1 MIFTIQGVGNAV
13 RRFVSQIAIILGPIW
28 GSGTLQYPYVM
39 LLVPLGLIILG
50 GFLFL
55 LTYSRLNPVAINE
68 EEEVEEER
76 QTNTSEAVVM

>member
-39 LLVPLGLIILG
+39 LLVPLFLIILG
-50 GFLFL
+50 GVLFL

>member
-1 MIFTIQGVGNAV
+1 MIMIFTVQGVGNAV

-39 LLVPLGLIILG
+39 LVVPLLLIILG

-55 LTYSRLNPVAINE
+55 LTYSRLNPVAVNE
-68 EEEVEEER
+68 EEQEEEEER
-76 QTNTSEAVVM
+76 QTNSS

>member
-39 LLVPLGLIILG
+39 LLVPLLLIILG
-50 GFLFL
+50 GFLFF
-55 LTYSRLNPVAINE
+55 LTYSRLNPVAVNE
-68 EEEVEEER
+68 EEQQEEG
-76 QTNTSEAVVM
+76 QTNSSDTVVM